1 MNSQTNIDIKNNLKN
16 DFTQEELNI
25 KYNNENQLIQLE
37 KEKREIVQKHEK
49 QMEELEKK
57 IKKI

>member
-1 MNSQTNIDIKNNLKN
+1 MNSQTNTDIKNNLKN

>member
-16 DFTQEELNI
+16 DFTQEELNT